1 MRALV
6 FDSTGGASGDMILAA
21 LIHLGVDPAAL
32 AAELKA
38 FAPEPFELR
47 VESARSA
54 HLSGTRVRVLTEA
67 EHHHDHHDHHHHHH
81 GHDHHHAPHRG
92 LKEIGA
98 MIDRSEL
105 PEEVKA
111 RAHRVFRRLG
121 EAEARI
127 HGATIDA
134 IHFHEVGAMDSI
146 VDIVGACLALHKL
159 GVDAI
164 AVGPL
169 PQGHGT
175 IECAHGTFPNPAP
188 ATVELLRG
196 HAVVS
201 VDEPFELVTP
211 TAAALL
217 AEWKTCDRAP
227 SGAVVKAIGY
237 GIGHRELKSRP
248 NLLRAILL
256 EVQASANEDECL
268 VLETNLDDVS
278 PELIGVLSG
287 RLLAAGALDVF
298 AVAAQMKK
306 QRPGVLLTTLA
317 RTSDRDALLDLIFRE
332 STTFG
337 VREYTARRTIL
348 ARRFEAVATPYGEV
362 RIKIGE
368 WKGADVVRAP
378 ELEDCV
384 LRAQERG
391 VSVRAVYEAAQRAA
405 SRGAE

>member
-1 MRALV
+1 VRALA

-21 LIHLGVDPAAL
+21 LIHLGVDAAAL

-47 VESARSA
+47 VESALSA
-54 HLSGTRVRVLTEA
+54 HLSGTRVRVLTDA
-67 EHHHDHHDHHHHHH
+67 EHHHDHHHHHHH

-127 HGATIDA
+127 HGTTIDA

-256 EVQASANEDECL
+256 EVQASANEVECL

-317 RTSDRDALLDLIFRE
+317 RPSDRDALLDLIFRE

-348 ARRFEAVATPYGEV
+348 ARRFDTVTTPYGEV
-362 RIKIGE
+362 RIKVGE

-378 ELEDCV
+378 EMEDCV

-405 SRGAE
+405 SRGVE

>member
-1 MRALV
+1 M

>member
-1 MRALV
+1 
-6 FDSTGGASGDMILAA
+6 MILAA
-21 LIHLGVDPAAL
+21 LIHLGVDAAAL

-47 VESARSA
+47 VESALSA
-54 HLSGTRVRVLTEA
+54 HLSGTRVRVLTDA
-67 EHHHDHHDHHHHHH
+67 EHHHDHHHHHHH

-127 HGATIDA
+127 HGTTIDA

-256 EVQASANEDECL
+256 EVQASANEVECL

-317 RTSDRDALLDLIFRE
+317 RPSDRDALLDLIFRE

-348 ARRFEAVATPYGEV
+348 ARRFDTVTTPYGEV
-362 RIKIGE
+362 RIKVGE

-378 ELEDCV
+378 EMEDCV

-405 SRGAE
+405 SRGVE

>member
-1 MRALV
+1 MRALA

-21 LIHLGVDPAAL
+21 LIHLGVDAAAL

-47 VESARSA
+47 VESALSA
-54 HLSGTRVRVLTEA
+54 HLSGTRVRVLTDA
-67 EHHHDHHDHHHHHH
+67 EHHHDHHHHHHH

-127 HGATIDA
+127 HGTTIDA

-317 RTSDRDALLDLIFRE
+317 RPSDRDALLDLIFRE

-348 ARRFEAVATPYGEV
+348 ARRFETVATPYGEI

-378 ELEDCV
+378 EMEDCV

>member
-1 MRALV
+1 M

-21 LIHLGVDPAAL
+21 LIHLGVDAAAL

-47 VESARSA
+47 VESALSA
-54 HLSGTRVRVLTEA
+54 HLSGTRVRVLTDA
-67 EHHHDHHDHHHHHH
+67 EHHHDHHHHHHH

-317 RTSDRDALLDLIFRE
+317 RPSDRDALLDLIFRE

-348 ARRFEAVATPYGEV
+348 ARRFDTVTTPYGEV
-362 RIKIGE
+362 RIKVGE

-378 ELEDCV
+378 EMEDCV

-405 SRGAE
+405 SRGVE